1 MVLQLIVGTA
11 MLAFTIGIGA
21 LAIIIAARALNAAG
35 FTGGERLSVMM
46 HTFVI
51 TLVTSSL
58 ALVLILIM
66 ALWAGLFV
74 ALGIFPSFEPALY
87 IAMISATTLG
97 YGDVT
102 LPSQWRLLAGFI
114 ATDGFILFGLDTAFL
129 FEVMRRLGD
138 PSLMET
144 PNG

>member
-1 MVLQLIVGTA
+1 

-21 LAIIIAARALNAAG
+21 FAIIITARGLNSAG
-35 FTGGERLSVMM
+35 LTTGKPLSVLK

-58 ALVLILIM
+58 ALVLILVM
-66 ALWAGLFV
+66 AIWALLFV
-74 ALGIFPSFEPALY
+74 ALSIFPSCEPALY

-129 FEVMRRLGD
+129 FEVMRRLGEPGLVD
-138 PSLMET
+138 I

>member
-1 MVLQLIVGTA
+1 MALQMLIGTA
-11 MLAFTIGIGA
+11 MLALTIGIGA
-21 LAIIIAARALNAAG
+21 LAIIAAARALDFAG
-35 FTGGERLSVMM
+35 LDGREELSVMM
-46 HTFVI
+46 HTGVI

-58 ALVLILIM
+58 AVVLIFIM
-66 ALWAGLFV
+66 ALWAALFV
-74 ALGIFPSFEPALY
+74 ALGIFPEFEVSLY

-102 LPSQWRLLAGFI
+102 MPNEWRLLAGFI

-138 PSLMET
+138 PPMVEAT
-144 PNG
+144 

>member
-1 MVLQLIVGTA
+1 MVLQMLTGTA
-11 MLAFTIGIGA
+11 MLALTIGVGA
-21 LAIIIAARALNAAG
+21 LAIIVTARLLSFMG
-35 FTGGERLSVMM
+35 FDERRDLSVLK

-51 TLVTSSL
+51 TAVTSSL
-58 ALVLILIM
+58 ALVLISIM
-66 ALWAGLFV
+66 ALWGLLFFS
-74 ALGIFPSFEPALY
+74 LGIFPDFEVSFY

-102 LPSQWRLLAGFI
+102 MPDEWRLLAGFI

-138 PSLMET
+138 RPVVAT
-144 PNG
+144 A

>member
-1 MVLQLIVGTA
+1 MALQMLIGTA
-11 MLAFTIGIGA
+11 MLTLTIGIGA
-21 LAIIIAARALNAAG
+21 LAIIATARLLS
-35 FTGGERLSVMM
+35 FLRLDQHRQLSILR

-58 ALVLILIM
+58 ALVLIFVM
-66 ALWAGLFV
+66 ALWAALFV
-74 ALGIFPSFEPALY
+74 GLGIFADFEVSLY

-102 LPSQWRLLAGFI
+102 MPDEWRLLAGFI

-129 FEVMRRLGD
+129 FEVMRRLGGK
-138 PSLMET
+138 PMV
-144 PNG
+144 GAV

>member
-1 MVLQLIVGTA
+1 MVVQMLIGTA
-11 MLAFTIGIGA
+11 MLALTIGVGA
-21 LAIIIAARALNAAG
+21 LAIIATARLLR
-35 FTGGERLSVMM
+35 FLRLDHNRQLSILS

-58 ALVLILIM
+58 ALVLIFIM
-66 ALWAGLFV
+66 GLWAALFV
-74 ALGIFPSFEPALY
+74 GLGIFAQFEVSLY

-102 LPSQWRLLAGFI
+102 MPDEWRLLAGFI

-129 FEVMRRLGD
+129 FEVMRRIGD
-138 PSLMET
+138 QPIVDAA
-144 PNG
+144 

>member
-1 MVLQLIVGTA
+1 MVLQMLIGTA
-11 MLAFTIGIGA
+11 MLALTIGIGA
-21 LAIIIAARALNAAG
+21 LAIITTARVLS
-35 FTGGERLSVMM
+35 FMRLDEPRQLSIFA

-51 TLVTSSL
+51 TVVTSSL
-58 ALVLILIM
+58 ALVMIFVM
-66 ALWAGLFV
+66 ALWATLFV
-74 ALGIFPSFEPALY
+74 MLGIFQDFEVSLY

-102 LPSQWRLLAGFI
+102 MPDEWRLLAGFI

-138 PSLMET
+138 QPMADT
-144 PNG
+144 A

>member
-1 MVLQLIVGTA
+1 MVLQMLIGTA
-11 MLAFTIGIGA
+11 MLALTLGIGA
-21 LAIIIAARALNAAG
+21 LAIITTARVLS
-35 FTGGERLSVMM
+35 FMRLDEPRQLSIFA

-51 TLVTSSL
+51 TVVTSSL
-58 ALVLILIM
+58 ALVLIFVM
-66 ALWAGLFV
+66 ALWATLFV
-74 ALGIFPSFEPALY
+74 MLGIFQDFEVSLY

-102 LPSQWRLLAGFI
+102 MPDEWRLLAGFI

-138 PSLMET
+138 QPMADT
-144 PNG
+144 A

>member
-1 MVLQLIVGTA
+1 
-11 MLAFTIGIGA
+11 MLALTIGIGSF
-21 LAIIIAARALNAAG
+21 AIIVAARALSLTG
-35 FTGGERLSVMM
+35 LTGGERLSVPM

-51 TLVTSSL
+51 TLVTSIL
-58 ALVLILIM
+58 ALVLILVM
-66 ALWAGLFV
+66 ALWAVLFV
-74 ALGIFPSFEPALY
+74 VLGIFPSFEPALY

-102 LPSQWRLLAGFI
+102 LPAQWRLLAGFI

-138 PSLMET
+138 PSSIEAS
-144 PNG
+144 NG